1 MIPLKLTLEGLY
13 SYQERQTIDFENLA
27 SNGLFGILGGVGS
40 GKSSILEAVTFA
52 LYGETERLNRNN
64 RAYNMMNL
72 KSDRLYID
80 FEFMNHDNNVFRI
93 TREMKRNSKN
103 FDIVRTPTVQ
113 FYQKDGDNWLPLD
126 HSDAESIIGLSYI
139 NFRRTIIIPQGQ
151 FKEFLELGATDRT
164 TMMKEIFE
172 LHRFDLQNKVS
183 AMISENKSLLDKVSG
198 RLMEFE
204 SVNEEDIGNKG
215 TALRQLQEELQSIG
229 AEHDLISERYQ
240 RLKAL
245 KGDFMKLQELNIN
258 YERYKALLPDM
269 DKRKA
274 ELERYEKV
282 LDKFDKPILDLRRE
296 EKLLKQLDL
305 DNQEVTKLWND
316 SRVNLESKQDK
327 QKEMEPVFAR
337 LPERRKEESELE
349 LVGQILGY
357 KAQIARLEERT
368 KNGREIVDK
377 KNNELQG
384 VVQQVAKLEEG
395 VEVLSANKY
404 DSALLMEIDA
414 WYLTH
419 DNLIANEAKYRQEL
433 NGKQTELKNLTEEA
447 DRQKIDIDN
456 FSVIADEAVGRL
468 DINEKEIGNQKSSLE
483 LQQKMADYA
492 NALHDG
498 VPCPLCGS
506 SEHPH
511 IANVGDVSEQL
522 SVLESALIEI
532 KQERERWSLYKSS
545 AQRFYDR
552 RHSLLEQ
559 IEGLNNQLSDVA
571 KTIGQH
577 VDTFRWSDFRPEAK
591 NDFERKKK
599 ESLEIEKQL
608 KGINA
613 EIATLRQ
620 TEKSIRDD
628 LVKYQDALEKLK
640 GEETELKTRID
651 SNKSFIHI
659 LRFEDYEN
667 SGVAD
672 INRLQE
678 ELKKEN
684 DGMEA
689 SYNGLVA
696 EITELDKRVGEAKV
710 KIDMYQSRMDQT
722 RGEVV
727 RLNGELSLLLKNEG
741 YADLNV
747 VEAIICKKLDVTKE
761 RLEINNFM
769 TQLEVLNS
777 QIKGFK
783 DVLDKAEYDDS
794 VFDDF
799 EKKWLESQNRFNEHN
814 KKVVELNA
822 EFKRLQVMYAAK
834 VELIKKYDELDKRAK
849 NLGLMFNLFKA
860 QGFVQYVSSIYLAQ
874 LCDQANER
882 FRRMT
887 RNQLR
892 LQVNDNNEFEIV
904 DYLNEGRTRSVR
916 TLSGGQS
923 FQVSLSLALALA
935 ESVQSNAK
943 AEKNFFFIDEGFGTQ
958 DMDSVNI
965 VFETLLNL
973 NKENKIVGIISHV
986 EELKERIPMTLTV
999 VKDPERGSLLV

>member
-305 DNQEVTKLWND
+305 DNKEVTKLWND

-552 RHSLLEQ
+552 RHNLLEQ
-559 IEGLNNQLSDVA
+559 IEVVNNRLSEVA

-577 VDTFRWSDFRPEAK
+577 VENFRWSDFRPEAK
-591 NDFERKKK
+591 KDFERKKK

-628 LVKYQDALEKLK
+628 LVKYQDALEKFK

-777 QIKGFK
+777 QIKGLK

-834 VELIKKYDELDKRAK
+834 VELIKEYDELDKRAK

-860 QGFVQYVSSIYLAQ
+860 QGFVQYVSSIYLVQ